1 MLTRQ
6 IVCLGCV
13 LLGFAGG
20 AVWGQ
25 SDPGKPFP
33 QNRVVDFYS
42 RQAAEFLRGN
52 RAIPG
57 DVLAQFPGL
66 DGGGFGHWGQNPEDV
81 SFDRSLN
88 EADLGNVVMQLTHHF
103 GRTTAKAVNVLVDA
117 DQKQTVMF
125 DPLKQTFV
133 ESWQGQF
140 VSWGFVRFGLMDGV
154 RAGGE
159 MFWPM
164 TTVGWK
170 FPGKAS
176 LVYRGFHRHGE
187 AVVFESALGGVR
199 LLDHCGAE
207 GGRLVR
213 TLQVSGGRLPAG
225 TWLGLVDV
233 PDVSTA
239 RVDRSDTGLHVLRI
253 VHGDRVL
260 RIGLAGTSADGRRTE
275 LEVRGGMAGLVFGGI
290 DNEVIRMQL
299 EVIPADQSR
308 TPVDVAKVSFPK
320 AAGLSAG
327 GAAQWLD
334 RPAVT
339 RAVPGTPQ
347 NGIAIDTLT
356 LPHFEQNPFRTAMRI
371 GGVGALSGGRV
382 AVATL
387 MGEVWVVS
395 GTDGVSAG
403 GELRWQRVASGLYRA
418 LGLVVQNDQLLV
430 LGSDQVTRLHDF
442 NGDGEADFYECLTNG
457 YPTTGG
463 HDFCTSLQQDSRGE
477 LYWSV
482 SSQDFG
488 VAHRN
493 SAGVI
498 RRLGSGLRN
507 SNGIGVSADGR
518 VVLCT
523 VQEGTWTPASAIFEV
538 SEGSYHGLKGPNAKH
553 GRYGYDLPLCFLP
566 RGVDNSSGEMRFLPE
581 DERLGALSGAIL
593 GTSFGACQAYVVL
606 RDELSGESGSPQ
618 AAQGAIVPL
627 PGDYLSGVCRV
638 AYSGEDGGIYLGGTE
653 GWQSYAAE
661 DGCLQRLR
669 VVSGGSGGLALA
681 RGFEAW
687 NNGVVVRFSEE
698 LDAESVTAANVF
710 CQQWNYLYSAGY
722 GSPEYSVVQ
731 PGRQG
736 HDYVPVKSVRLLGDG
751 RSVFVEIP
759 QLHPV
764 MQFHFHGRFRTR
776 SGGGVL
782 PDVFATI
789 VAQRG
794 DFTEYA
800 GYAAVAKRAA
810 PEFPVA
816 ERYEQDPRLVAQEQ
830 YGTNFGWVSS
840 SQKLSISAAP
850 GLQFEPRV
858 LRVLP
863 GARVSLAFR
872 NGDPGMPHN
881 VAIVKAD
888 AIDEFGERS
897 MLLASNPRAIATHYV
912 PEDPRELCFSPI
924 LQPGDSYTMYFEA
937 PREPGE
943 YRMVCTYPGH
953 WRVMQGS
960 LFVLP
965 EGATIP
971 ESAFVP
977 VRSFVRT
984 WQTGDLA
991 EESERLSGRSFA
1003 QGRAVFESAGCAK
1016 CHRMGEGAVVPGPE
1030 LTKVSE
1036 RYRGRRLL
1044 QQIIEPSAEV
1054 HPQYQT
1060 WVAVLTDGRA
1070 LSGLKVAEGDE
1081 SVTLLPNPLRPD
1093 QKVQIPRSEL
1103 EELEASKTSTMPMNL
1118 LITYTRDEI
1127 LDLLAY
1133 VQSGGRAEG
1142 VEFQPV
1148 K

>member
-1 MLTRQ
+1 MVTNRM
-6 IVCLGCV
+6 VHFVSV
-13 LLGFAGG
+13 LIGMAG
-20 AVWGQ
+20 AVACGQ

-42 RQAAEFLRGN
+42 RQGAAFLAGD
-52 RAIPG
+52 RAVPG

-103 GRTTAKAVNVLVDA
+103 GRTTAKAVNVLVDGRR
-117 DQKQTVMF
+117 KQTVLF
-125 DPLKQTFV
+125 DPSKQTFV
-133 ESWQGQF
+133 ECWQGQF

-164 TTVGWK
+164 TTAGWK
-170 FPGKAS
+170 FGGSEA

-187 AVVFESALGGVR
+187 AVVFESALGAARV
-199 LLDHCGAE
+199 LDHCSAAE
-207 GGRLVR
+207 GRLLR
-213 TLQVSGGRLPAG
+213 TLRVKGGRLPAG
-225 TWLGLVDV
+225 SWLGLVDV
-233 PDVSTA
+233 PQGATA
-239 RVDRSDTGLHVLRI
+239 SVDKSGSPLQVLR
-253 VHGDRVL
+253 VSHGDRVL
-260 RIGLAGTSADGRRTE
+260 RVGLSGSGAAGGAVF
-275 LEVRGGMAGLVFGGI
+275 EVRGGTAGIVFGGG
-290 DNEVIRMQL
+290 ETEELRLQL
-299 EVIPADQSR
+299 EVGVPNQLAG
-308 TPVDVAKVSFPK
+308 TPLMMK
-320 AAGLSAG
+320 ASSPSAAELASG
-327 GAAQWLD
+327 GAGQWLS

-339 RAVPGTPQ
+339 RAIPGTPRS
-347 NGIAIDTLT
+347 GIAIDTLS
-356 LPHFEQNPFRTAMRI
+356 LPHFDQNPFRTAMRI
-371 GGVGALSGGRV
+371 GGVGVMSGGRA

-418 LGLVVQNDQLLV
+418 LGLVVQNEQLLV

-442 NGDGEADFYECLTNG
+442 NGDGEADFYECLTNA

-463 HDFCTSLQQDSRGE
+463 HDFCTSLQQDGRGE

-488 VAHRN
+488 VVHR
-493 SAGVI
+493 SGTGSI

-507 SNGIGVSADGR
+507 SNGIGVSADGS

-523 VQEGTWTPASAIFEV
+523 VQEGTWTPASAIFELR
-538 SEGSYHGLKGPNAKH
+538 EGSYHGLKGPNAKY

-566 RGVDNSSGEMRFLPE
+566 RGIDNSSGEMSFLPV

-606 RDELSGESGSPQ
+606 RDELSGGAE
-618 AAQGAIVPL
+618 ATRVAQGAIVPL
-627 PGDYLSGVCRV
+627 PGDYLSGICR
-638 AYSGEDGGIYLGGTE
+638 AAFSREDGGIYVGGTE

-669 VVSGGSGGLALA
+669 VVRGGSEGLALA

-687 NNGVVVRFSEE
+687 NNGLVVRFSEE
-698 LDAESVTAANVF
+698 LDAESVKASNVF

-764 MQFHFHGRFRTR
+764 MQFHFHGQFRTR
-776 SGGGVL
+776 SGGTVL

-789 VAQRG
+789 RAQRG
-794 DFTEYA
+794 DFTEYP

-881 VAIVKAD
+881 VAIVRAD

-897 MLLASNPRAIATHYV
+897 MQLASNPRAIATHYV

-965 EGATIP
+965 EGAAIP

-991 EESERLSGRSFA
+991 AESEHLAGRSYV
-1003 QGRAVFESAGCAK
+1003 QGRTVFESAGCGK
-1016 CHRMGEGAVVPGPE
+1016 CHRMGEGAAVPGPE

-1044 QQIIEPSAEV
+1044 QQILEPSAEV

-1070 LSGLKVAEGDE
+1070 LSGLKVEEGGE
-1081 SVTLLPNPLRPD
+1081 SVTLLPNPLRSD
-1093 QKVQIPRSEL
+1093 EKVVIPRSEL

-1118 LITYTRDEI
+1118 LITYSREEI

-1133 VQSGGRAEG
+1133 VQSGGNAG
-1142 VEFQPV
+1142 AAEFQPA

>member
-1 MLTRQ
+1 M
-6 IVCLGCV
+6 
-13 LLGFAGG
+13 
-20 AVWGQ
+20 
-25 SDPGKPFP
+25 
-33 QNRVVDFYS
+33 
-42 RQAAEFLRGN
+42 
-52 RAIPG
+52 
-57 DVLAQFPGL
+57 GL
-66 DGGGFGHWGQNPEDV
+66 VIGGQNPEDV

-103 GRTTAKAVNVLVDA
+103 GRTSAKAVNVLVDA
-117 DQKQTVMF
+117 NRKQTVMF
-125 DPLKQTFV
+125 DPLRQTFV
-133 ESWQGQF
+133 EGWQGQF

-164 TTVGWK
+164 TTAGWK
-170 FPGKAS
+170 FSGS
-176 LVYRGFHRHGE
+176 EGLVYRGFHRHGE
-187 AVVFESALGGVR
+187 SVVFESALGAARV
-199 LLDHCGAE
+199 LDHCTAVD
-207 GGRLVR
+207 GRLVR
-213 TLQVSGGRLPAG
+213 TLRVTGGELPVG
-225 TWLGLVDV
+225 SWLGLVDV
-233 PDVSTA
+233 PEGATA
-239 RVDRSDTGLHVLRI
+239 TVEQAGVDLQVLRV
-253 VHGDRVL
+253 VHGERVL
-260 RIGLAGTSADGRRTE
+260 RVGLAVSVASGGAVFA
-275 LEVRGGMAGLVFGGI
+275 VRGSSAGIVFGGTK
-290 DNEVIRMQL
+290 NEELRLQL
-299 EVIPADQSR
+299 EVGDTTQLQGAP
-308 TPVDVAKVSFPK
+308 TMVAVSSPTSEQL
-320 AAGLSAG
+320 AAG
-327 GAAQWLD
+327 GAGQWLN

-339 RAVPGTPQ
+339 RAVPGVPRH
-347 NGIAIDTLT
+347 GIAIDTLT
-356 LPHFEQNPFRTAMRI
+356 LPHFEHNPFRTAMRI
-371 GGVGALSGGRV
+371 GGVGVLSGGRA

-395 GTDGVSAG
+395 GTDRVSEG

-442 NGDGEADFYECLTNG
+442 NGDGEADFYECVTNG

-463 HDFCTSLQQDSRGE
+463 HDFCTSLQQDGRGE

-493 SAGVI
+493 GAGAI

-507 SNGIGVSADGR
+507 SNGIGVSADGK

-538 SEGSYHGLKGPNAKH
+538 REGSYHGLKGPDGKR
-553 GRYGYDLPLCFLP
+553 GRYGYDLPLCFVP
-566 RGVDNSSGEMRFLPE
+566 RGIDNSSGEMSFLPE

-606 RDELSGESGSPQ
+606 RDVIRTAATAPEV
-618 AAQGAIVPL
+618 AQGAIVPL
-627 PGDYLSGVCRV
+627 PGDYLSGICRA
-638 AYSGEDGGIYLGGTE
+638 AYSGADGGIYVGGTE

-669 VVSGGSGGLALA
+669 VVRGDGDGEGDGLALA

-687 NNGVVVRFSEE
+687 NNGVVVRFSEA
-698 LDAESVTAANVF
+698 LDANSVSASNVF

-736 HDYVPVKSVRLLGDG
+736 HDYVPVKSVQLLGDG

-776 SGGGVL
+776 SGGAVL

-794 DFTEYA
+794 DFTEYS

-816 ERYEQDPRLVAQEQ
+816 ERYEQDARLVAQEQ

-881 VAIVKAD
+881 VAIVRAD
-888 AIDEFGERS
+888 AIEEFGERS
-897 MLLASNPRAIATHYV
+897 MQLASNPRAIATHYV

-924 LQPGDSYTMYFEA
+924 LQPGDSYTLYFEA

-965 EGATIP
+965 EGAAIP

-984 WQTGDLA
+984 WVTGDLA

-1003 QGRAVFESAGCAK
+1003 QGRGVFESAGCGK
-1016 CHRMGEGAVVPGPE
+1016 CHRMGDSVGGPGPE

-1044 QQIIEPSAEV
+1044 QQILEPSVEV

-1070 LSGLKVAEGDE
+1070 LSGLKVEETGEA
-1081 SVTLLPNPLRPD
+1081 VTLLPNPLRPE
-1093 QKVQIPRSEL
+1093 QRVVIPRAEV

-1118 LITYTRDEI
+1118 LITYTREEI

-1133 VQSGGRAEG
+1133 VQSGGNAG
-1142 VEFQPV
+1142 AVEFQPGR
-1148 K
+1148 